1 MTKLP
6 SSLPLYRMENNDNLN
21 MQPAQRI
28 ANLKPYYFANLGKRV
43 QALIDQGVD
52 VIRLDIGSPDLPPP
66 DFIVKRMAEE
76 ACRSNTHGYTAY
88 GGTPAYRKAVA
99 HYYGERFGVELD
111 WRTQVVGLIG
121 SKEGLFTIGQVILN
135 PGDVSLVPDPGYA
148 TYAITSE
155 IAGAE
160 VYSLPLIEE
169 NDFLPDLEAIPPN
182 ILERAKLL
190 WMNYPNNPTGAIA
203 SLEFFSHAVD
213 FARSHG
219 IVIAHD
225 APYVDICYDGYRSP
239 SILQVPGAS
248 NVAVEFNS
256 LSKVYNMAG
265 WRLGMAIGNPEVVGY
280 IESYKS
286 QVDSSH
292 FQPVLAGGI
301 AAMTGDQ
308 SWIVERNKIY
318 QARRDSVVAGLRVMG
333 LMPLIPKA
341 ALYAWAR
348 VPEGHVDYDFC
359 QRLLDEAGVSITPG
373 AVFGKHGAGYLRISF
388 CTPQN
393 RLDEAM
399 ARMVNWMEGN
409 A

>member
-1 MTKLP
+1 
-6 SSLPLYRMENNDNLN
+6 
-21 MQPAQRI
+21 MQPAQRF
-28 ANLKPYYFANLGKRV
+28 AKLKPYYFANLGKRV
-43 QALIDQGVD
+43 QTLIDQGVD
-52 VIRLDIGSPDLPPP
+52 VIRLDIGSPDLPPA
-66 DFIVKRMAEE
+66 DFIVATLTEVARQPNA
-76 ACRSNTHGYTAY
+76 HGYTAY

-135 PGDVSLVPDPGYA
+135 PGDVSLVTDPGYA

-160 VYSLPLIEE
+160 VYPLPLLEE
-169 NDFLPDLEAIPPN
+169 NDFLPDLEAIPAN
-182 ILERAKLL
+182 ILKRAKIL

-203 SLEFFSHAVD
+203 PLEFFARAVD
-213 FARSHG
+213 FARKHD
-219 IVIAHD
+219 ILIAHD
-225 APYVDICYDGYRSP
+225 APYVDVCYDGYRPP
-239 SILQVPGAS
+239 SILQIPGAFD
-248 NVAVEFNS
+248 VAVEFNS

-265 WRLGMAIGNPEVVGY
+265 WRLGMAVGNPEVVGH

-308 SWIVERNKIY
+308 SWIMDRNRIY
-318 QARRDSVVAGLRVMG
+318 QARRDSVVAGLRAMG
-333 LMPLIPKA
+333 LQPLVPRA
-341 ALYAWAR
+341 ALYAWTR
-348 VPEGHVDYDFC
+348 VPEGYEDYDFC
-359 QRLLDEAGVSITPG
+359 ARLLAEAGVSITPG
-373 AVFGKHGAGYLRISF
+373 SVFGKHGAGYLRISF
-388 CTPQN
+388 CTPQD

-399 ARMVNWMEGN
+399 ARMVNWIRGN

>member
-1 MTKLP
+1 
-6 SSLPLYRMENNDNLN
+6 
-21 MQPAQRI
+21 MQPAQRF
-28 ANLKPYYFANLGKRV
+28 AKLKPYYFANLGKRV
-43 QALIDQGVD
+43 QTLIDQGVD
-52 VIRLDIGSPDLPPP
+52 VIRLDIGSPDLPPA
-66 DFIVKRMAEE
+66 DFIVATLTEVARQPNA
-76 ACRSNTHGYTAY
+76 HGYTAY

-135 PGDVSLVPDPGYA
+135 PGDVSLVTDPGYA

-155 IAGAE
+155 IAQAE
-160 VYSLPLIEE
+160 VYPLPLLEE
-169 NDFLPDLEAIPPN
+169 NNFLPDLEAIPAN
-182 ILERAKLL
+182 ILKRAKIL

-203 SLEFFSHAVD
+203 PLEFFARAVD
-213 FARSHG
+213 FARKHD
-219 IVIAHD
+219 ILIAHD
-225 APYVDICYDGYRSP
+225 APYVDVCYDGYRPP
-239 SILQVPGAS
+239 SILQIPGAFD
-248 NVAVEFNS
+248 VAVEFNS

-265 WRLGMAIGNPEVVGY
+265 WRLGMAVGNPEVVGH

-308 SWIVERNKIY
+308 SWIMDRNRIY
-318 QARRDSVVAGLRVMG
+318 QARRDSVVAGLRAMG
-333 LMPLIPKA
+333 LQPLVPRA
-341 ALYAWAR
+341 ALYAWTR
-348 VPEGHVDYDFC
+348 VPEGYEDYDFC
-359 QRLLDEAGVSITPG
+359 ARLLAEAGVSITPG

-388 CTPQN
+388 CTPQD

-399 ARMVNWMEGN
+399 ARMVNWIRGN